1 MSIKREH
8 KGVNIHML
16 LMNHMNVKKFIKKLK
31 EIVKHDKEMMIK
43 NFGNEGDDALILK
56 GSIQAM
62 EFVIR
67 ELKEVA

>member
-8 KGVNIHML
+8 NGVNFHML

-43 NFGNEGDDALILK
+43 NFGNEGDDGLILK